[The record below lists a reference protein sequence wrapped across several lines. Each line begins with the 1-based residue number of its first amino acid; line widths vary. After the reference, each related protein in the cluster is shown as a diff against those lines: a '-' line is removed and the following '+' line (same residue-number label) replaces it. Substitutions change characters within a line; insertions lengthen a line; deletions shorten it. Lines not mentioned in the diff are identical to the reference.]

1 MIVFTIMKNRVIHL
15 VAFLLSASILVSC
28 SKAGNAE
35 SLNPFYFQALWP
47 LLVLAL
53 LSAIG
58 AVPYDSS
65 SDRAGMRM
73 IAGLISMLA
82 QLGGSILC
90 IAGFWRWDIPWWQ
103 TLCILTG
110 YGILARSTA
119 NTSDKGLSAFI
130 KLICAILA
138 VAACVFAYIK
148 LW

>member
-1 MIVFTIMKNRVIHL
+1 MKNKVIRL
-15 VAFLLSASILVSC
+15 VAFLLGAALLVSC

-35 SLNPFYFQALWP
+35 SLGPFYFQALWP

-65 SDRAGMRM
+65 SDRTGIRM
-73 IAGLISMLA
+73 IAGLIARLA
-82 QLGGSILC
+82 QLGGSVLC

-103 TLCILTG
+103 TLCILLG
-110 YGILARSTA
+110 YGLLANSTA
-119 NTSDKGLSAFI
+119 NTSDKGLNAFI